1 MIKGK
6 QNWTVANIKKMYE
19 DKKVLS
25 FDHPI
30 QRKSEMWTQEQ
41 RSLLIHSILASFPI
55 PNIYVLRED
64 SEQVDEKG
72 KAIYNFSVLDGKQ
85 RLTNVIAYLNG
96 EYPLTDN
103 IPDVTIED
111 ETYSIAGKY
120 FVDLDEAVRYEL
132 QRFKFEIYTFEDCTT
147 DDVEEIFFRL
157 NNSVP
162 LTKAQVAK
170 AKVGTDIAV
179 FINELLESRFFKT
192 SCNFS
197 KAQRKNSDD
206 EKCIM
211 LSSMLLDSNYA
222 GYEVIDFSEKSIME
236 YAASIKGS
244 YTDKQRNILKSAILY
259 LSDAF
264 PEQNKAIRKILI
276 PQLVYMADY
285 AMDQD
290 IKSMYL
296 RQWFEYFVS
305 EDSLFEEF
313 GKYTSTGSTK
323 KQKVNG
329 RLAIMAKSFATYFE
343 IGVPDELAD
352 IIAEVEKEMS
362 KDSIEESEDMENTEA
377 VEEQIEVSVLEIETT
392 QEDNSDDVQET
403 VEEDTIIDEESNI
416 GVDGSD
422 DVGTE
427 ENAEN

>member
-19 DKKVLS
+19 DKKILS

-30 QRKSEMWTQEQ
+30 QRQSKMWTQEQ
-41 RSLLIHSILASFPI
+41 RSLLIHSILANFPI
-55 PNIYVLRED
+55 PNVYVLRED

-120 FVDLDEAVRYEL
+120 FLDLDEAVRYEL
-132 QRFKFEIYTFEDCTT
+132 LRFKFEIFTFEDCTT

-157 NNSVP
+157 NSSVP
-162 LTKAQVAK
+162 LTTAQIAK

-206 EKCIM
+206 QKCIM

-222 GYEVIDFSEKSIME
+222 GYEIVDFSEKTIME
-236 YAASIKGS
+236 YAASIKGN
-244 YTDKQRNILKSAILY
+244 YTARQQNILKSAIQY

-264 PEQNKAIRKILI
+264 PENQKALRKILI
-276 PQLVYMADY
+276 PQLVYLADY
-285 AMDQD
+285 ALDKG
-290 IKSMYL
+290 IKSML
-296 RQWFEYFVS
+296 FRQWFEYFVS
-305 EDSLFEEF
+305 EDALYEEF
-313 GKYTSTGSTK
+313 AKYTSTGSTK

-329 RLAIMAKSFATYFE
+329 RTAIMAKSLAEYFE
-343 IGVPDELAD
+343 IDVPEELTD
-352 IIAEVEKEMS
+352 IIAEAEQQMS
-362 KDSIEESEDMENTEA
+362 EEVIEECELLESNNTEEQGMKSLSETEFTEENSSDITQDIVSEDINVYEN
-377 VEEQIEVSVLEIETT
+377 
-392 QEDNSDDVQET
+392 
-403 VEEDTIIDEESNI
+403 NI
-416 GVDGSD
+416 GVEDSVVAD
-422 DVGTE
+422 EE
-427 ENAEN
+427 ENAEE